1 MLGMLILVILFS
13 SSLFFFRKRENI
25 RQDTEFVYNTAYL
38 SRRVLCEYYTV
49 AKSGNDNSTTPF
61 RTEDFFQ
68 KYSGTKVSAAGRPW
82 NVFLKTE
89 KERALLTLTRE
100 ADGRQMQYMFRTIEE
115 LVNTESAP

>member
-13 SSLFFFRKRENI
+13 SSLFFFRKRENV
-25 RQDTEFVYNTAYL
+25 RQYTEFVYDAAYL
-38 SRRVLCEYYTV
+38 SRRVLYEYYAA
-49 AKSGNDNSTTPF
+49 AKSENDNSTAPF
-61 RTEDFFQ
+61 RTEEFFQ
-68 KYSGTKVSAAGRPW
+68 KYSGTKVSAAGRQW

-89 KERALLTLTRE
+89 KDKALLTLTRE